1 MLNRFKNRFKNL
13 KQKLLV
19 SVSGGLDSMVLCD
32 LLLKSDLDF
41 SIAHVNYKLRKKE
54 SDFDE
59 NFVKNYANQKQINF
73 YSISHDLSTYNK
85 SIQAKAREIR
95 YEFLYKLTDENK
107 FDYILTGHHL
117 DDNIETIFL
126 NLIRGKKNN
135 SFLGIREK
143 HNQLLRPLINF
154 TKDEIKKY
162 ALEHNLSWRDDS
174 TNKENKYER
183 NKIRNLIIPVLN
195 KVNPQ
200 YRTSFKN
207 LFEIS
212 NLEFNIKNRYF
223 DLDLSKFFIEN
234 KSGQLSSNKKFWKSF
249 DVESFELE
257 YFQRFGF
264 FDKVELFKIIR
275 SSSGKSIKSDSYTI
289 LSNRNEII
297 IHKNNLE
304 TIDEVLLNNGSNDYP
319 IKIDIVF
326 SQSASKPSRNHICIS
341 ENVDK
346 PLKLRRW
353 KEGDYFYPNG
363 MIGKKKLSKFFKDE
377 KMSIFD
383 KQNQWILSNYKD
395 EVLWIVGLRADR
407 RNLVKNGKCIRV
419 SI

>member
-95 YEFLYKLTDENK
+95 YEFLYKLRDENK

-195 KVNPQ
+195 KVNPR

-223 DLDLSKFFIEN
+223 DLDLSKFFNEN
-234 KSGQLSSNKKFWKSF
+234 KSGQLSSNKKFWKF
-249 DVESFELE
+249 FGLESFELE

-264 FDKVELFKIIR
+264 FDKAELFKILR
-275 SSSGKSIKSDSYTI
+275 SNSGKSIKSDSHTI
-289 LSNRNEII
+289 LSNRDEII

-304 TIDEVLLNNGSNDYP
+304 IIDEVLLNNGSNDYP
-319 IKIDIVF
+319 IKIDLVF

-341 ENVDK
+341 ENIDK

>member
-1 MLNRFKNRFKNL
+1 MLNRFKKRFKNL
-13 KQKLLV
+13 KSKLLV
-19 SVSGGLDSMVLCD
+19 SVSGGVDSMVLCD
-32 LLLKSDLDF
+32 LLLKLNLNF
-41 SIAHVNYKLRKKE
+41 SIAHVNYKLRGKK

-59 NFVKNYANQKQINF
+59 NFVKNYANQKKINF
-73 YSISHDLSTYNK
+73 YSISHDLSTCSK

-95 YEFLYKLTDENK
+95 YNFLHKLKDDNK
-107 FDYILTGHHL
+107 FDYILTGHHF
-117 DDNIETIFL
+117 DDNIETVFL
-126 NLIRGKKNN
+126 NLRRGKKNN

-195 KVNPQ
+195 KVNPR

-223 DLDLSKFFIEN
+223 DLDLSKFFNEN

-249 DVESFELE
+249 GVESFELE

-264 FDKVELFKIIR
+264 FNKSELFKILR
-275 SSSGKSIKSDSYTI
+275 SSSGKSIKSDSHTI
-289 LSNRNEII
+289 LSNRDEII

-304 TIDEVLLNNGSNDYP
+304 IIDEVLLNNGSNDYP
-319 IKIDIVF
+319 IKIDLVF

-341 ENVDK
+341 ENIDK

-353 KEGDYFYPNG
+353 KEGDYFYPSG

-395 EVLWIVGLRADR
+395 EVIWIVGLRADR

>member
-95 YEFLYKLTDENK
+95 YEFLYKLRDENK

-195 KVNPQ
+195 KVNPR

-223 DLDLSKFFIEN
+223 DLDLSKFFNEN
-234 KSGQLSSNKKFWKSF
+234 KSGQLSSNKKFWKF
-249 DVESFELE
+249 FGVESFELE

-264 FDKVELFKIIR
+264 FDKAELFKILR
-275 SSSGKSIKSDSYTI
+275 SNSGKSIKSDSHTI
-289 LSNRNEII
+289 LSNRDEII

-304 TIDEVLLNNGSNDYP
+304 IIDEVLLNNGSNDYP
-319 IKIDIVF
+319 IKIDLVF

-341 ENVDK
+341 ENIDK

>member
-1 MLNRFKNRFKNL
+1 MLNRFKKRFKNL
-13 KQKLLV
+13 KPKLLV
-19 SVSGGLDSMVLCD
+19 SVSGGVDSMVLCD
-32 LLLKSDLDF
+32 LLLKLNLDF
-41 SIAHVNYKLRKKE
+41 SIAHVNYKLRGKE
-54 SDFDE
+54 SDLDE
-59 NFVKNYANQKQINF
+59 NFVKNYANQKKINF
-73 YSISHDLSTYNK
+73 YSISHDLSTCSK

-95 YEFLYKLTDENK
+95 YNYLHKLKDDNK
-107 FDYILTGHHL
+107 FDYILTAHHF
-117 DDNIETIFL
+117 DDNIETVFL
-126 NLIRGKKNN
+126 NLRRGKKNN

-195 KVNPQ
+195 KVNPR

-223 DLDLSKFFIEN
+223 DLDLSKFFNEN

-249 DVESFELE
+249 GVESFELE

-264 FDKVELFKIIR
+264 FDKVELFKILR
-275 SSSGKSIKSDSYTI
+275 SSSGKSIKSDSHTI
-289 LSNRNEII
+289 LSNRDEII
-297 IHKNNLE
+297 IHRNNYE
-304 TIDEVLLNNGSNDYP
+304 IIDEVILNNGSNDYP
-319 IKIDIVF
+319 IKIDLVF
-326 SQSASKPSRNHICIS
+326 SQCASKPSRNHICIS
-341 ENVDK
+341 ENIDK

>member
-1 MLNRFKNRFKNL
+1 MLNRFKKRFKNL
-13 KQKLLV
+13 KPKLLV

-32 LLLKSDLDF
+32 LLLKLNLNF
-41 SIAHVNYKLRKKE
+41 SIAHVNYKLRIEE

-59 NFVKNYANQKQINF
+59 NFVKNYANQKKINF
-73 YSISHDLSTYNK
+73 YSISHDLSTCSK

-95 YEFLYKLTDENK
+95 YNYLHKLKDDNK
-107 FDYILTGHHL
+107 FDYILTGHHF
-117 DDNIETIFL
+117 DDNIETVFL
-126 NLIRGKKNN
+126 NLRRGKKNN

-154 TKDEIKKY
+154 TKEEIKKY

-195 KVNPQ
+195 KVNPR

-223 DLDLSKFFIEN
+223 DLELSKFFNEN
-234 KSGQLSSNKKFWKSF
+234 KSGQLSSNKKFWKFF

-264 FDKVELFKIIR
+264 FDKSELFKILR
-275 SSSGKSIKSDSYTI
+275 SSSGKSIKSDSHTI
-289 LSNRNEII
+289 LSNRDEII

-304 TIDEVLLNNGSNDYP
+304 IIDEVLLNNGSNDYP
-319 IKIDIVF
+319 IKIDLVF

-341 ENVDK
+341 ENIDK

-353 KEGDYFYPNG
+353 KEGDYFYPSG

-383 KQNQWILSNYKD
+383 KKNQWILSNHKD

-407 RNLVKNGKCIRV
+407 RNLVKSGKCIRV

>member
-1 MLNRFKNRFKNL
+1 MLNRFKKRFKNL
-13 KQKLLV
+13 KSKLLV
-19 SVSGGLDSMVLCD
+19 SVSGGVDSMVLCD
-32 LLLKSDLDF
+32 LLLKLNLNF
-41 SIAHVNYKLRKKE
+41 SIAHVNYKLRGKE
-54 SDFDE
+54 SDYDE
-59 NFVKNYANQKQINF
+59 NFVKNYANQKKINF
-73 YSISHDLSTYNK
+73 YSISHDLSTCSK

-95 YEFLYKLTDENK
+95 YNYLHKLKDDNK
-107 FDYILTGHHL
+107 FDYILTGHHF
-117 DDNIETIFL
+117 DDNIETVFL
-126 NLIRGKKNN
+126 NLRRGKKNN

-174 TNKENKYER
+174 TNKENKHER

-195 KVNPQ
+195 KVNPR

-223 DLDLSKFFIEN
+223 DLDLSKFFNEN
-234 KSGQLSSNKKFWKSF
+234 KSGQLSSNKKFWKLF
-249 DVESFELE
+249 GVESFELE

-264 FDKVELFKIIR
+264 FNKSELFKILR
-275 SSSGKSIKSDSYTI
+275 SSSGKSIKSDSHTI
-289 LSNRNEII
+289 LSNRDEII

-304 TIDEVLLNNGSNDYP
+304 IIDEVLLNNGSNDYP
-319 IKIDIVF
+319 IKIDLVF

-341 ENVDK
+341 ENIDK

-353 KEGDYFYPNG
+353 KEGDYFYPSG

-395 EVLWIVGLRADR
+395 EVIWIVGLRADR

>member
-41 SIAHVNYKLRKKE
+41 SIAHVNYKLRNKE

-95 YEFLYKLTDENK
+95 YDFLYKLRDENK

-264 FDKVELFKIIR
+264 FDKTELFKIIR

-304 TIDEVLLNNGSNDYP
+304 TIDEVLLNNGSNHYP
-319 IKIDIVF
+319 IKIDLVF

>member
-95 YEFLYKLTDENK
+95 YEFLYKLRDENK

-183 NKIRNLIIPVLN
+183 N
-195 KVNPQ
+195 
-200 YRTSFKN
+200 
-207 LFEIS
+207 
-212 NLEFNIKNRYF
+212 
-223 DLDLSKFFIEN
+223 
-234 KSGQLSSNKKFWKSF
+234 G
-249 DVESFELE
+249 
-257 YFQRFGF
+257 
-264 FDKVELFKIIR
+264 
-275 SSSGKSIKSDSYTI
+275 SII
-289 LSNRNEII
+289 LS
-297 IHKNNLE
+297 
-304 TIDEVLLNNGSNDYP
+304 DA
-319 IKIDIVF
+319 KI
-326 SQSASKPSRNHICIS
+326 
-341 ENVDK
+341 
-346 PLKLRRW
+346 
-353 KEGDYFYPNG
+353 
-363 MIGKKKLSKFFKDE
+363 
-377 KMSIFD
+377 
-383 KQNQWILSNYKD
+383 
-395 EVLWIVGLRADR
+395 
-407 RNLVKNGKCIRV
+407 
-419 SI
+419 

>member
-41 SIAHVNYKLRKKE
+41 SIAHVNYKLREKE

-73 YSISHDLSTYNK
+73 YSISHDLSTFNK

-95 YEFLYKLTDENK
+95 YDFLYKLRDENK
-107 FDYILTGHHL
+107 YDYILTGHHL

-126 NLIRGKKNN
+126 NLLRGKKNN

-143 HNQLLRPLINF
+143 HNCLLRPLINF
-154 TKDEIKKY
+154 TKDDIKKH
-162 ALEHNLSWRDDS
+162 ALEYNLSWRDDS

-207 LFEIS
+207 LFEMS

-223 DLDLSKFFIEN
+223 DLELSKFFIEN
-234 KSGQLSSNKKFWKSF
+234 KSGQLSSNKKFWKSL

-264 FDKVELFKIIR
+264 FDKSELFKIIR

-289 LSNRNEII
+289 LSNRDEII
-297 IHKNNLE
+297 IHKNNYE
-304 TIDEVLLNNGSNDYP
+304 IIDEVLLNNGSNDYP
-319 IKIDIVF
+319 IKIDLVF
-326 SQSASKPSRNHICIS
+326 SQCASKPSRNHICIS
-341 ENVDK
+341 ENIDK

>member
-95 YEFLYKLTDENK
+95 YEFLYKLRDENK

-195 KVNPQ
+195 KVNPR

-223 DLDLSKFFIEN
+223 DLDLSKFFNEN

-249 DVESFELE
+249 GLESFELE

-264 FDKVELFKIIR
+264 FDKAELFKILR
-275 SSSGKSIKSDSYTI
+275 SNSGKSIKSDSHTI
-289 LSNRNEII
+289 LSNRDEII

-304 TIDEVLLNNGSNDYP
+304 IIDEVLLNNGSNDYP
-319 IKIDIVF
+319 IKIDLVF

-341 ENVDK
+341 ENIDK

>member
-154 TKDEIKKY
+154 TKDEIIESAKKSN
-162 ALEHNLSWRDDS
+162 AHHFIQELPD
-174 TNKENKYER
+174 KYET
-183 NKIRNLIIPVLN
+183 KITERGLN
-195 KVNPQ
+195 FSGGQIQRIAIARAILGNPAILLLDEA
-200 YRTSFKN
+200 TSALDAESEAEVQEGLN
-207 LFEIS
+207 RAM
-212 NLEFNIKNRYF
+212 KNRTVIVIAHRLATTQEA
-223 DLDLSKFFIEN
+223 DKI
-234 KSGQLSSNKKFWKSF
+234 
-249 DVESFELE
+249 VV
-257 YFQRFGF
+257 
-264 FDKVELFKIIR
+264 FDK
-275 SSSGKSIKSDSYTI
+275 G
-289 LSNRNEII
+289 EII
-297 IHKNNLE
+297 E
-304 TIDEVLLNNGSNDYP
+304 
-319 IKIDIVF
+319 
-326 SQSASKPSRNHICIS
+326 
-341 ENVDK
+341 
-346 PLKLRRW
+346 
-353 KEGDYFYPNG
+353 
-363 MIGKKKLSKFFKDE
+363 IGKHTDLIS
-377 KMSIFD
+377 
-383 KQNQWILSNYKD
+383 
-395 EVLWIVGLRADR
+395 
-407 RNLVKNGKCIRV
+407 KNGIYKELCEKQLINKL
-419 SI
+419 

>member
-249 DVESFELE
+249 DVESFELA

-264 FDKVELFKIIR
+264 FDKAELFKIIR

-304 TIDEVLLNNGSNDYP
+304 TIDEVLLNNGSNHYP
-319 IKIDIVF
+319 IKIDLVF

-353 KEGDYFYPNG
+353 KEGLL
-363 MIGKKKLSKFFKDE
+363 LS
-377 KMSIFD
+377 
-383 KQNQWILSNYKD
+383 
-395 EVLWIVGLRADR
+395 
-407 RNLVKNGKCIRV
+407 
-419 SI
+419 

>member
-1 MLNRFKNRFKNL
+1 MLNRFKKRFKNL
-13 KQKLLV
+13 KPKLLV
-19 SVSGGLDSMVLCD
+19 SVSGGVDSMVLCD
-32 LLLKSDLDF
+32 LLLKLNLDF
-41 SIAHVNYKLRKKE
+41 SIAHVNYKLRGKE
-54 SDFDE
+54 SDLDE
-59 NFVKNYANQKQINF
+59 NFVKNYANQKKINF
-73 YSISHDLSTYNK
+73 YSISHDLSTCSK

-95 YEFLYKLTDENK
+95 YNYLHKLKDDNK
-107 FDYILTGHHL
+107 FDYILTAHHF
-117 DDNIETIFL
+117 DDNIETVFL
-126 NLIRGKKNN
+126 NLRRGKKNN

-195 KVNPQ
+195 KVNPR

-223 DLDLSKFFIEN
+223 DLDLSKFFNEN

-249 DVESFELE
+249 GVESFELE

-264 FDKVELFKIIR
+264 FDKVELFKILR
-275 SSSGKSIKSDSYTI
+275 SSSGKSIKSDSHTI
-289 LSNRNEII
+289 LSNRDEII
-297 IHKNNLE
+297 IHKNNYE
-304 TIDEVLLNNGSNDYP
+304 IIDEVLLNNGSNDYP
-319 IKIDIVF
+319 IKIDLVF
-326 SQSASKPSRNHICIS
+326 SQCASKPSRNHICIS
-341 ENVDK
+341 ENIDK

>member
-95 YEFLYKLTDENK
+95 YDFLYKLRDENK
-107 FDYILTGHHL
+107 YDYILTGHHL

-126 NLIRGKKNN
+126 NLLRGKKNN

-200 YRTSFKN
+200 YRTTFKN

-223 DLDLSKFFIEN
+223 DLELSKFFNEN

-264 FDKVELFKIIR
+264 FDKAELFKIIR

-289 LSNRNEII
+289 LSNRDEII

-319 IKIDIVF
+319 IKIDLFF

>member
-95 YEFLYKLTDENK
+95 YEFLYKLRDENK

-195 KVNPQ
+195 KVNPR

-223 DLDLSKFFIEN
+223 DLDLSKFFNEN
-234 KSGQLSSNKKFWKSF
+234 KSGQLSSNKKFWKF
-249 DVESFELE
+249 FGVESFELE

-264 FDKVELFKIIR
+264 FDKAELFKILR
-275 SSSGKSIKSDSYTI
+275 SNSGKSIKSDSHTI
-289 LSNRNEII
+289 LSNRDEII

-304 TIDEVLLNNGSNDYP
+304 IIDEVLLNNGSNDYP
-319 IKIDIVF
+319 INIDLVF

>member
-1 MLNRFKNRFKNL
+1 MLNRFKKRFKNL

-32 LLLKSDLDF
+32 LLLKLNLDF
-41 SIAHVNYKLRKKE
+41 SIAHVNYKLRGKE

-59 NFVKNYANQKQINF
+59 NFVKNYANQKKINF
-73 YSISHDLSTYNK
+73 YTISHDLSTYNK

-95 YEFLYKLTDENK
+95 YNYLYKLKDENK
-107 FDYILTGHHL
+107 FDYILTGHHF
-117 DDNIETIFL
+117 DDNIETVFL
-126 NLIRGKKNN
+126 NLLRGKKNN

-143 HNQLLRPLINF
+143 HNCLLRPLIIF
-154 TKDEIKKY
+154 TKEDIKKY
-162 ALEHNLSWRDDS
+162 ALEYNLSWRDDS

-183 NKIRNLIIPVLN
+183 NKIRNLIIPVIN
-195 KVNPQ
+195 KINTQ
-200 YRTSFKN
+200 YRTNFKD
-207 LFEIS
+207 LFEIA

-223 DLDLSKFFIEN
+223 NVDLSKYFKEN
-234 KSGQLSSNKKFWKSF
+234 KSGQLLSKKKFWKAF
-249 DVESFELE
+249 DLESFEFE

-264 FDKVELFKIIR
+264 FDKMELFKILRSDSGKLIR
-275 SSSGKSIKSDSYTI
+275 SDSHTI
-289 LSNRNEII
+289 LSNRDHIIIYKNYSEII
-297 IHKNNLE
+297 
-304 TIDEVLLNNGSNDYP
+304 DEFLLNNGSNDYP
-319 IKIDIVF
+319 IKIDLVF

-383 KQNQWILSNYKD
+383 KKNQWILSNYKD

>member
-1 MLNRFKNRFKNL
+1 MLNRFKKRFKNL
-13 KQKLLV
+13 KPKLLV
-19 SVSGGLDSMVLCD
+19 SVSGGVDSMVLCD
-32 LLLKSDLDF
+32 LLLKLNLDF
-41 SIAHVNYKLRKKE
+41 SIAHVNYKLRGKE

-59 NFVKNYANQKQINF
+59 NFVKNYANQKKINF
-73 YSISHDLSTYNK
+73 YSISHDLSTCSK

-95 YEFLYKLTDENK
+95 YNYLHKLKDDNK
-107 FDYILTGHHL
+107 FDYILTAHHF
-117 DDNIETIFL
+117 DDNIETVFL
-126 NLIRGKKNN
+126 NLRRGKKNN

-143 HNQLLRPLINF
+143 HNQLIRPLINF

-195 KVNPQ
+195 KVNPR

-223 DLDLSKFFIEN
+223 DLDLSKFFNEN

-249 DVESFELE
+249 GVESFELE

-264 FDKVELFKIIR
+264 FDKVELFKILR
-275 SSSGKSIKSDSYTI
+275 SSSGKSIKSDSHTI
-289 LSNRNEII
+289 LSNRDEII
-297 IHKNNLE
+297 IHKNNYE
-304 TIDEVLLNNGSNDYP
+304 IIDEVLLNNGSNDYP
-319 IKIDIVF
+319 IKIDLVF
-326 SQSASKPSRNHICIS
+326 SQCASKPSRNHICIC
-341 ENVDK
+341 ENIDK

>member
-54 SDFDE
+54 SDFDQ

-95 YEFLYKLTDENK
+95 YDFLYKLRDENK
-107 FDYILTGHHL
+107 YDYILTGHHL

-126 NLIRGKKNN
+126 NLLRGKKNN

-200 YRTSFKN
+200 YRTTFKN

-223 DLDLSKFFIEN
+223 DLELSKFFNEN

-264 FDKVELFKIIR
+264 FDIAELFKIIR
-275 SSSGKSIKSDSYTI
+275 SSSGKSIKSDSHTI
-289 LSNRNEII
+289 LSNRDEII

-304 TIDEVLLNNGSNDYP
+304 IIDEVLLNNGSNDYP
-319 IKIDIVF
+319 IKIDLVF

-341 ENVDK
+341 ENIDK